1 MVYKLSEEKNMS
13 FSSCFY
19 TWNFLL
25 SLIKLD
31 GGLIQMDKNNSSGII
46 AERNSEEY
54 EEIMRKLIE
63 LLIYLRQE
71 VNYYEN

>member
-1 MVYKLSEEKNMS
+1 
-13 FSSCFY
+13 
-19 TWNFLL
+19 
-25 SLIKLD
+25 
-31 GGLIQMDKNNSSGII
+31 MDKNNSSGII

-71 VNYYEN
+71 VNYYENWSL